1 VDIVWLNIFS
11 VLSVFTLAIVSPG
24 PNFIMVVNTALSD
37 SRRAGLYTA
46 LGVATGSG
54 LFALAGMLGLILAI
68 NSLPYF
74 AIFAPLVGGVYLV
87 WLGYKMIRSKRR
99 DPSSLVSVPAVATDI
114 LHPVAAYR
122 TGLLTNLAN
131 PKAWAFYL
139 SLFTLVMIP
148 ETPFWA
154 KVLLNLFMF
163 IISFVWY
170 AIVALLI
177 TDIRIRPQFL
187 RVQHLVQ
194 ALLGFLLIGLGGRL
208 LLTAL

>member
-1 VDIVWLNIFS
+1 MEIVWLNIFS
-11 VLSVFTLAIVSPG
+11 VLFVFTLAIVSPG
-24 PNFIMVVNTALSD
+24 PNFIMVVNTALAD
-37 SRRAGLYTA
+37 SRRAGFYTA

-54 LFALAGMLGLILAI
+54 LFALAGMLGLILVI

-99 DPSSLVSVPAVATDI
+99 DSSSGDFVPAVATDI

-122 TGLLTNLAN
+122 AGLLTNLAN

-163 IISFVWY
+163 IISFAWY
-170 AIVALLI
+170 ATVALLI
-177 TDIRIRPQFL
+177 TDIRIRPLFL

-194 ALLGFLLIGLGGRL
+194 ALLGILLIGLGGRL
-208 LLTAL
+208 LVTAL

>member
-1 VDIVWLNIFS
+1 MEIVWLNIFS
-11 VLSVFTLAIVSPG
+11 VLFVFTLAIISPG
-24 PNFIMVVNTALSD
+24 PNFIMVVNTALAD
-37 SRRAGLYTA
+37 SRRAGFYTA

-54 LFALAGMLGLILAI
+54 LFALAGMLGLILVI

-99 DPSSLVSVPAVATDI
+99 DSSSGDFVPAVATDI

-122 TGLLTNLAN
+122 AGLLTNLAN

-163 IISFVWY
+163 IISFAWY
-170 AIVALLI
+170 ATVALLI
-177 TDIRIRPQFL
+177 TDIRIRPLFL

-194 ALLGFLLIGLGGRL
+194 ALLGILLIGLGGRL
-208 LLTAL
+208 LVTAL

>member
-11 VLSVFTLAIVSPG
+11 VLSIFTLAIVSPG

-37 SRRAGLYTA
+37 SRRAGLYIA

-54 LFALAGMLGLILAI
+54 LFALAGMLGLILVI

-99 DPSSLVSVPAVATDI
+99 DPSSAVFVPAVATDI

-122 TGLLTNLAN
+122 VGLLTNLAN

-139 SLFTLVMIP
+139 SLFTLVIIP

-154 KVLLNLFMF
+154 KALLNLFMF
-163 IISFVWY
+163 IISFAWY
-170 AIVALLI
+170 ATVALLI
-177 TDIRIRPQFL
+177 TDIRIRPLFL

-194 ALLGFLLIGLGGRL
+194 ALLGILLIGLGGRL
-208 LLTAL
+208 FLTAL